1 MRCVMVILSVF
12 LLLAGLPVGALAGTP
27 HWTHSVPS
35 DITGLSLTPDGSY
48 VLTGG
53 ERVCFLAG
61 NGTPLWQEWTA
72 ELTACS
78 ADGRLIAGVDGPSLT
93 LLTRDAAMIWRQD
106 PPSTSVALALSPNG
120 KRVVV
125 ADLTGRVH
133 FYDADG
139 SLRATADT
147 RGDPEDGIEARSEIH
162 AIALSDGGDY
172 TAVISSRG
180 LFYYTGIGRKLW
192 AHEGGVDGGTAVVVS
207 GAGNEIAASS
217 NADIRLL
224 SRTGDL
230 LWTHRCPRPVTAL
243 AISQDGSRVLA
254 GSRDNTLTCFDR
266 EGEALWTFTT
276 GGWIRDIAVS
286 KNGSRVLAGSMDR
299 QAYLFDG
306 AGHLLDTYPLSGWV
320 NHVALTAD
328 GTAGVAA
335 SPHEVIGILTATTT
349 PTKPAL
355 ETMTPVAPAPE
366 TPIPTT
372 PAPGTPTPAAP
383 ALETATPTTPAPLP
397 EESPGLPLLLVGLLG
412 CSVAVGAGYLHWQ
425 RRQASPVVMEEEEEE
440 APAEEPA
447 PPEVVEAPPALWQ
460 ASLEQ
465 GQTREAARIL
475 SREMTALI
483 KKRTGARILC
493 AADALAACPGQRQ
506 DLAGFFE
513 DADRLAYASDH
524 PAREEIEALAAVYLR
539 LAEEIR

>member
-1 MRCVMVILSVF
+1 MVILSVC

-27 HWTHSVPS
+27 HWTHSAPS
-35 DITGLSLTPDGSY
+35 DITDLSLTPDGSY

-93 LLTRDAAMIWRQD
+93 LFTRDAAVIWRQD
-106 PPSTSVALALSPNG
+106 PPSAPVALALSPDG

-125 ADLTGRVH
+125 ADRIGEVH
-133 FYDADG
+133 FYDANG

-207 GAGNEIAASS
+207 GAGSEIAASS

-224 SRTGDL
+224 NRAGDL
-230 LWTHRCPRPVTAL
+230 LWTHRYPRPVTAL

-254 GSRDNTLTCFDR
+254 GSQDNTLTCFDR
-266 EGEALWTFTT
+266 EGEPLWTFTT

-286 KNGSRVLAGSMDR
+286 KDGSRVLAGSMDR
-299 QAYLFDG
+299 QAYLLDG
-306 AGHLLDTYPLSGWV
+306 AGNLLDTYTLSGWV

-335 SPHEVIGILTATTT
+335 SPHEVIGILTATTEVTASPT
-349 PTKPAL
+349 P
-355 ETMTPVAPAPE
+355 PAPE
-366 TPIPTT
+366 TPTPTT
-372 PAPGTPTPAAP
+372 PAREA
-383 ALETATPTTPAPLP
+383 ATPTTPTPEAATPAAPAPLP
-397 EESPGLPLLLVGLLG
+397 EEGPGLPLLLVGLLG

-447 PPEVVEAPPALWQ
+447 PPEVVEAPPVPWQ

-506 DLAGFFE
+506 DLARFFE
-513 DADRLAYASDH
+513 DADRLAYASAH
-524 PAREEIEALAAVYLR
+524 PTREEVEALAAVYLR